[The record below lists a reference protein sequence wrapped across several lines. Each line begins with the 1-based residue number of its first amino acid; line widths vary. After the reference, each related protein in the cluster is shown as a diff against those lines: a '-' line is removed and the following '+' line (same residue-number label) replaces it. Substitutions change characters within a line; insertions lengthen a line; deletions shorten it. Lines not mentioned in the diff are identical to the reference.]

1 MLRKKRRLITSIR
14 YCFLFCFTIILY
26 LNNYSIV
33 YSHISSN
40 NIAIQEIMDQ
50 NDEIKVQFVY
60 DPKNIKLN
68 TLSDLKFSV
77 LNSTTNEHIKKFIAR
92 VVVTEGSEIFGF
104 TNITVN
110 DGDFSVKHS
119 FTNYG
124 NHQVILRIDTNS
136 SIIRASFDVTVPYQ
150 SSSPFLVDSDKSN

>member
-1 MLRKKRRLITSIR
+1 
-14 YCFLFCFTIILY
+14 
-26 LNNYSIV
+26 
-33 YSHISSN
+33 
-40 NIAIQEIMDQ
+40 
-50 NDEIKVQFVY
+50 
-60 DPKNIKLN
+60 
-68 TLSDLKFSV
+68 
-77 LNSTTNEHIKKFIAR
+77 
-92 VVVTEGSEIFGF
+92 
-104 TNITVN
+104 VN